1 MKKAQLLEHDKDV
14 QDVYAVDVDDFEP
27 SEEQILF
34 DRFKDE
40 SQDDLIGIIKV
51 YRIPNSDQI
60 TNLYTAKTL
69 YLFNVPVDQFGYEGL
84 LDFIREKYGSGA
96 YRLIGTMPNQKGT
109 RFNKIV
115 EIEAPKEAD
124 KPVTVSDSPP
134 RSESMSAMLSAFAS
148 IMKESQERTA
158 DLVRGL
164 VQNQVPKDPMEQM
177 GVMMGVMAQM
187 KTFFGGGQS
196 ESTGLVAELEK
207 HKVIADIIGGGAET
221 NESDVWVKL
230 AETFAPAILKG
241 IGQGAPVPDT
251 PLLSSSVPGA
261 EQVTLQPGAG
271 VTEPGL
277 KKESPEMLNLKTQA
291 AALYGAAKNGIA
303 PEKMANTILNL
314 TPDDKIE
321 DLYAF
326 MNSESCVQTFVDAHP
341 PLESYRNWLAKVQV
355 TILGELVQ
363 DDFPGVDTSQDELID
378 KDKVHDE
385 GDVYT
390 RIRQPFELLGKDEGS
405 DTGVW
410 DSEKE
415 LTETDDKPKIPESE
429 KTKPKAKAK
438 AGKKRAVK
446 PKEPNH

>member
-1 MKKAQLLEHDKDV
+1 MKKAQLLEHDADV
-14 QDVYAVDVDDFEP
+14 QDVYTVEVEDFEP
-27 SEEQILF
+27 SEEQVLF

-51 YRIPNSDQI
+51 YRIPDSDQI
-60 TNLYTAKTL
+60 TNLYTAKTR

-96 YRLIGTMPNQKGT
+96 YRLIGTIPNKKGS

-115 EIEAPKEAD
+115 EIEAPKETE

-134 RSESMSAMLSAFAS
+134 RSESMSAMLTAFAAM
-148 IMKESQERTA
+148 MKESQERTA

-187 KTFFGGGQS
+187 KNFFGGGQS

-241 IGQGAPVPDT
+241 IGQGAPLPDT
-251 PLLSSSVPGA
+251 SLISAPAPGT
-261 EQVTLQPGAG
+261 EQVTLHPGAS
-271 VTEPGL
+271 VTEPRL

-291 AALYGAAKNGIA
+291 AALYGAAKNGVA
-303 PEKMANTILNL
+303 PEKMADTILTL
-314 TPDDKIE
+314 TPDDKL
-321 DLYAF
+321 DALYAF
-326 MNSESCVQTFVDAHP
+326 MNSENCVQTFVDAHP
-341 PLESYRNWLAKVQV
+341 PLESYREWLAKVQV

-363 DDFPGVDTSQDELID
+363 EPDQQETLHPDELTGA
-378 KDKVHDE
+378 DE
-385 GDVYT
+385 SSGTVFGETVY
-390 RIRQPFELLGKDEGS
+390 LVDGK
-405 DTGVW
+405 
-410 DSEKE
+410 KE
-415 LTETDDKPKIPESE
+415 LTETEDKHKIPESE

-438 AGKKRAVK
+438 AGKKRAAK
-446 PKEPNH
+446 PKEPND